1 MGAIRPGLL
10 SHAPSLKAE
19 FNANAGELVP
29 RGTFPGS
36 RHLVYCRS
44 LVLQWLLLSGCIGI
58 AIHTMSKDK
67 WRDDKPNSR
76 GQSVDR
82 ARPQGA
88 DASVEKAIGNRLRA
102 FYDEVA
108 KEPVPDRF
116 VDLLRRLDEQDASK
130 G

>member
-1 MGAIRPGLL
+1 MT
-10 SHAPSLKAE
+10 KE
-19 FNANAGELVP
+19 
-29 RGTFPGS
+29 
-36 RHLVYCRS
+36 
-44 LVLQWLLLSGCIGI
+44 
-58 AIHTMSKDK
+58 K

-82 ARPQGA
+82 ARPQNA
-88 DASVEKAIGNRLRA
+88 DGSVEKAIGNRLRA

-116 VDLLRRLDEQDASK
+116 VDLLRRLDEQDGSK